1 MRMNIHGHGMT
12 WSHMSMVHL
21 SCYVSHAILIE
32 YMSTSHAHAS
42 IMSMLHT
49 SMVIFMCLFSC
60 IPPKLNMLHPNVRKV
75 CSSSCT
81 DMLVH
86 DHVHVHVCVCFRASR
101 LNSEQK
107 NAFSEHVR
115 RVSMWLCFLP
125 LDHANNPQVCMDQ
138 VSEATPRL

>member
-1 MRMNIHGHGMT
+1 
-12 WSHMSMVHL
+12 MSM
-21 SCYVSHAILIE
+21 
-32 YMSTSHAHAS
+32 SHAHVHVSGSCS

-49 SMVIFMCLFSC
+49 SMLIFMCLFSC

-101 LNSEQK
+101 LSSEQTK
-107 NAFSEHVR
+107 
-115 RVSMWLCFLP
+115 RV
-125 LDHANNPQVCMDQ
+125 
-138 VSEATPRL
+138 